1 MVLLILPGTLER
13 KIYVNNA
20 TKRVIFL
27 TVCLDIGNGFYGST
41 HRAVKCV
48 HMWRIGMSFRL
59 GDGVVMLYYG
69 IRYTLHIFQVGVK
82 NRSSLPHFSIVFRYC

>member
-1 MVLLILPGTLER
+1 MVLLLLPGTLER

-27 TVCLDIGNGFYGST
+27 TVCLDIDNGFYGST

-59 GDGVVMLYYG
+59 GDGVIMLYYR
-69 IRYTLHIFQVGVK
+69 IRYSPYFSSGSQKLLLPPTFQ
-82 NRSSLPHFSIVFRYC
+82 YCF